1 MEVQRLMED
10 MDRGREG
17 ETERQTRRCLPG
29 RASGLSGQRM
39 PRLRGTKAG

>member
-17 ETERQTRRCLPG
+17 ETERQDDAFLEGP
-29 RASGLSGQRM
+29 LV
-39 PRLRGTKAG
+39 